1 MLWLVVLCLFT
12 TLIVA
17 ALIFMHFGGFG
28 TGESA
33 NTEVLAAYAGTV
45 EGISIPENSKIIALG
60 EATHGNVEF
69 QQLKLDVFRLLV
81 KNYDVRAFV
90 LEGDFGG
97 CEQVNRYIHGA
108 AGTARDAAAAI
119 GFAIYR
125 TKEMAEL
132 ILFMRQYN
140 DSAAKGKDLRFYGL
154 DMQRYVYSINFL
166 IKACKD
172 LRVDTGNLEKLMDG
186 KAWSSEYDYPA
197 RIKIITHVKTQLE
210 GKEKS
215 AQAIHFADVLLQFCE
230 LQAEQD
236 GNYAILRDKFM
247 AENTHWIAEQERQVG
262 YKRIFIAAHNGHVAR
277 WGSYNSMGRLLANE
291 VNEGYYVIGTDFY
304 KTCCNIPRLASG
316 RRTNQVFYSHDPL
329 AKAAKTAGLTI
340 CWLDFVKAS
349 KNPELMKLIS
359 KYIYMGSLGE
369 GYAWYMRLLP
379 PSYRIFQPPA
389 ELYDGMIFVAEAH
402 PTTIISEE

>member
-1 MLWLVVLCLFT
+1 MIRVAGFNDGACLRHGSIKLCKIYNEQDVLGVETTIHDPGKCKNHVPDSLDKTQILLFVVWAMAIIKKKRKRCSMIWLVVLCLFT
-12 TLIVA
+12 TLILA

-33 NTEVLAAYAGTV
+33 NTEVLAAYAGTI
-45 EGISIPENSKIIALG
+45 EDISIPENSKIIALG
-60 EATHGNVEF
+60 EATHGNAEF

-81 KNYDVRAFV
+81 KNYGVRAFV

-108 AGTARDAAAAI
+108 AGTAREAAAAI

-132 ILFMRQYN
+132 ISFMRQYN
-140 DSAAKGKDLRFYGL
+140 DNAAKGKDLRFYGL

-172 LRVDTGNLEKLMDG
+172 LRVDTGDLEKLMDG

-197 RIKIITHVKTQLE
+197 RIKIITHVKTELE

-230 LQAEQD
+230 LQAEQG
-236 GNYAILRDKFM
+236 GNYPILRDKFM
-247 AENTHWIAEQERQVG
+247 AQNTHWIAEQERQVG
-262 YKRIFIAAHNGHVAR
+262 YERIFIAAHNGHVAR
-277 WGSYNSMGRLLANE
+277 WGSYDSM
-291 VNEGYYVIGTDFY
+291 
-304 KTCCNIPRLASG
+304 
-316 RRTNQVFYSHDPL
+316 
-329 AKAAKTAGLTI
+329 AG
-340 CWLDFVKAS
+340 CWQ
-349 KNPELMKLIS
+349 MK
-359 KYIYMGSLGE
+359 
-369 GYAWYMRLLP
+369 
-379 PSYRIFQPPA
+379 
-389 ELYDGMIFVAEAH
+389 
-402 PTTIISEE
+402 